1 MDRIVRDLY
10 RCNFEVFERR
20 ISRDSEE
27 LAAARKASTLEE
39 QFTAMLSGEQRIA
52 YEALK
57 EARDEQYF
65 LGGENDFAAGYQSG
79 VRMTLAAF
87 PEAGTMPQGME
98 EDDDEGEKEGGI

>member
-1 MDRIVRDLY
+1 MDRIMRDMY

-27 LAAARKASTLEE
+27 LAAARKASTLEK
-39 QFTAMLSGEQRIA
+39 QFTASLSSEQRIA

-65 LGGENDFAAGYQSG
+65 LGGENDFVAGYRLG

-87 PEAGTMPQGME
+87 PEAGTLPQGIKRKE
-98 EDDDEGEKEGGI
+98 ETT

>member
-20 ISRDSEE
+20 ISRDSGE
-27 LAAARKASTLEE
+27 LAAARKASDLEKRFVTL
-39 QFTAMLSGEQRIA
+39 LSGEQQVA

-65 LGGENDFAAGYQSG
+65 LGGENDFVAGYQLG
-79 VRMTLAAF
+79 VRMMLAAF
-87 PEAGTMPQGME
+87 PEAATLPQGIKRKE
-98 EDDDEGEKEGGI
+98 ETT

>member
-20 ISRDSEE
+20 ISRDSGE
-27 LAAARKASTLEE
+27 LVAARKASTLEE
-39 QFTAMLSGEQRIA
+39 RFITTLSDEQRIA

-65 LGGENDFAAGYQSG
+65 LGGENDFVAGYRLG

-87 PEAGTMPQGME
+87 PEAGTLPQGIKRKE
-98 EDDDEGEKEGGI
+98 ENT

>member
-1 MDRIVRDLY
+1 MDKIVRDLY

-20 ISRDSEE
+20 ISRDSGEFV
-27 LAAARKASTLEE
+27 AARKASVLEE
-39 QFTAMLSGEQRIA
+39 RFIATLSDEQRIT

-65 LGGENDFAAGYQSG
+65 LGGENDFAAGYRLG

-87 PEAGTMPQGME
+87 PEAGTLPQGIKRRE
-98 EDDDEGEKEGGI
+98 ENT

>member
-1 MDRIVRDLY
+1 MDKIVRDLY

-20 ISRDSEE
+20 ISRDSGE
-27 LAAARKASTLEE
+27 LVAARKASALEE
-39 QFTAMLSGEQRIA
+39 RFIAALSDEQRIA

-65 LGGENDFAAGYQSG
+65 LGGENDFVAGYQLG

-87 PEAGTMPQGME
+87 PEVGMLPQGIKTKE
-98 EDDDEGEKEGGI
+98 ETT